1 MENVSMIN
9 SSRAVG
15 KDKDKDKEKDKEKDV
30 GKLNSLSI
38 SLG

>member
-15 KDKDKDKEKDKEKDV
+15 KDKDKDKEKDV
-30 GKLNSLSI
+30 GKLNSLSV